1 MVITGRH
8 VTDEALMTAV
18 REGDLAKLGL
28 LFERYHVSLFD
39 FLSRVTGDRQAAE
52 DLVQDIFV
60 RILKYR
66 ATFRDGGSF
75 ETWLF
80 RIARNARAD
89 YFRTRGQLDPI
100 AEEALERPEPGAGP
114 MRQLEAD
121 RERSRLKRALLL
133 LREDK
138 RELIVLARFHGM
150 KHERIADLLGIE
162 VGAVKVR
169 IHRALKELRE
179 IFLELPDGTH
189 APWTVKQSS
198 RTLQII

>member
-1 MVITGRH
+1 

-28 LFERYHVSLFD
+28 LFERYHVPLFD
-39 FLSRVTGDRQAAE
+39 FLSRVTGDRQTAE

-75 ETWLF
+75 ETWVY

-89 YFRTRGQLDPI
+89 YFRTRSSLDPL

-121 RERSRLKRALLL
+121 RERARLKKALQL

-138 RELIVLARFHGM
+138 RELIVLARFQGM
-150 KHERIADLLGIE
+150 KHERIAELLGIE

-179 IFLELPDGTH
+179 IFLELPDGTN
-189 APWTVKQSS
+189 APWNVKPSK
-198 RTLQII
+198 RTFQII